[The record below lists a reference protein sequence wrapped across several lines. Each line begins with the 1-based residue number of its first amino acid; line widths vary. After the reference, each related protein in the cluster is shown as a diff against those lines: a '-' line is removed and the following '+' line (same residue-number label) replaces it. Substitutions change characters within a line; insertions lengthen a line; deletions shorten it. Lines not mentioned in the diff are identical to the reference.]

1 MSETTNHVHLW
12 GEFDSRLEPWDEYY
26 DNFRCECGAE
36 SDDGV
41 NALPELPQVPIYLT
55 PNVLQLNNVIDKVG
69 DAMDALIE
77 TAEDA
82 GVDLG
87 PDADGIEL
95 ALVDF
100 FTDRDS
106 REESSAAIRASEAG
120 W

>member
-1 MSETTNHVHLW
+1 MNLTKLFGLRRRIS
-12 GEFDSRLEPWDEYY
+12 DSR
-26 DNFRCECGAE
+26 
-36 SDDGV
+36 
-41 NALPELPQVPIYLT
+41 
-55 PNVLQLNNVIDKVG
+55 NVLQLNKNIDKAGSV
-69 DAMDALIE
+69 MDAL
-77 TAEDA
+77 TATADA
-82 GVDLG
+82 AGFDLG

>member
-1 MSETTNHVHLW
+1 MTT
-12 GEFDSRLEPWDEYY
+12 D
-26 DNFRCECGAE
+26 A
-36 SDDGV
+36 
-41 NALPELPQVPIYLT
+41 T
-55 PNVLQLNNVIDKVG
+55 PNVLQLNKVVDKTSAV
-69 DAMDALIE
+69 MDEFDE
-77 TAEDA
+77 TAKAA
-82 GVDLG
+82 GFDLG